1 MVYRGFALFDL
12 ISKGNHIFG
21 GIILIALAAE
31 EWSSGLGRWSL
42 MREVQSSNPHG
53 GYTPHVSTWH
63 GVTPPDCDQWQG
75 W

>member
-1 MVYRGFALFDL
+1 M
-12 ISKGNHIFG
+12 ITQHT
-21 GIILIALAAE
+21 AAE

-42 MREVQSSNPHG
+42 MREVQSSNLHG
-53 GYTPHVSTWH
+53 GYTPHVSRNAWH